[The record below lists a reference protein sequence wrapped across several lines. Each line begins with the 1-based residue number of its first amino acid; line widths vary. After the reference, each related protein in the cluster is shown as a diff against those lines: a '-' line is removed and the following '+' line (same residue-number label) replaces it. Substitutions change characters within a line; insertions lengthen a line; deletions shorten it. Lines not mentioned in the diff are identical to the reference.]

1 VPAVDDLYYQLEQRL
16 DEAQEVI
23 SSITKK
29 LETIREEL
37 VYLTTLLHD
46 TKDIEGWSN
55 VVSETKKI
63 QYSLSRIMYYVSL
76 TTFGKKAE
84 TVKKT
89 KRLKGRLH
97 HGTPDNS

>member
-1 VPAVDDLYYQLEQRL
+1 MDDLYYQLEQRL

-46 TKDIEGWSN
+46 TKDIEGWSS
-55 VVSETKKI
+55 VVNETKKI
-63 QYSLSRIMYYVSL
+63 GFCLQRIMYHISL
-76 TTFGKKAE
+76 TTFGKKDR

-89 KRLKGRLH
+89 QRLKGRLY